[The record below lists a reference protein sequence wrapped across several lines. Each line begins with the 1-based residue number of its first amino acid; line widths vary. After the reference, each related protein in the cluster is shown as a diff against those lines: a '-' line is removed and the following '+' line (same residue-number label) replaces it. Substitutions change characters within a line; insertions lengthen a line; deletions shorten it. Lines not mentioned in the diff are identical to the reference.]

1 MIYSIHGI
9 LVEAEPYH
17 IVVECNGIGYSV
29 KTSLTTLSKLP
40 EAGEEIQVYTF
51 LHVREDALE
60 LFGFCDKNEL
70 NTFKMLI
77 SINGVGPK
85 AALSILSDLTPER
98 FALCVANNDAKALTK
113 APGIGLKTAQRI
125 ILELKDRIAKEQITQ
140 GAVGSTLPAASS
152 SVTVGNASEAIS
164 ALEVLGYSRAEA
176 TRAVM
181 SLDSALS
188 VEEMIKGG
196 LKALAG
202 KV

>member
-1 MIYSIHGI
+1 M
-9 LVEAEPYH
+9 
-17 IVVECNGIGYSV
+17 
-29 KTSLTTLSKLP
+29 
-40 EAGEEIQVYTF
+40 
-51 LHVREDALE
+51 
-60 LFGFCDKNEL
+60 
-70 NTFKMLI
+70 
-77 SINGVGPK
+77 
-85 AALSILSDLTPER
+85 SILSDLTPER
-98 FALCVANNDAKALTK
+98 FALCVASNDAKALTK

>member
-9 LVEAEPYH
+9 LAEAEPYH

-40 EAGEEIQVYTF
+40 EAGKEIQVYTF

-98 FALCVANNDAKALTK
+98 FALCVASNDAKALTK

-125 ILELKDRIAKEQITQ
+125 ILELKDRIAKEQIAQ
-140 GAVGSTLPAASS
+140 GAVGATLPAAGIPANA
-152 SVTVGNASEAIS
+152 GNASEAIS

-176 TRAVM
+176 TRAVTA
-181 SLDSALS
+181 LDSTLS
-188 VEEMIKGG
+188 VEELIKGG